1 MTAPAPSAGQA
12 AVLFSGGKDSALAAL
27 LLEPHYDVTLVTCG
41 FGLTDLTEHAAES
54 AAALGLPHETRRLP
68 DSVLESA
75 VDQLLADGYP
85 NEAVQ
90 SVHEAAVEL
99 LAEEATESGWDLV
112 ADGTRRD
119 DRTPT
124 VPRPFARSVEDRHG
138 VSHVAPLAGYGRG
151 AVDRLVETYLTVETG
166 PSEELPKGDYE
177 TALRAALRVRAGGDV
192 VAEVFPPHEQSR
204 VVGRRGAVPRSRRG

>member
-1 MTAPAPSAGQA
+1 MSDAPGPAGRA

-41 FGLTDLTEHAAES
+41 FGLTSLVEDAAGS
-54 AAALGLPHETRRLP
+54 AAALSLPHENRRLP
-68 DSVLESA
+68 DPVLESA
-75 VDQLLADGYP
+75 VDRMLDDGYP

-99 LAEEATESGWDLV
+99 LAAEAGDPEGAAWDVV

-124 VPRPFARSVEDRHG
+124 VSRPFAQSVEDRHG
-138 VSHVAPLAGYGRG
+138 VSHVAPLAGFGRR
-151 AVDRLVETYLTVETG
+151 AVDRLVETRLAVESG
-166 PSEELPKGDYE
+166 PSEDLPKGDYE
-177 TALRAALRVRAGGDV
+177 TALRAALRERAGADAV
-192 VAEVFPPHEQSR
+192 DEVFPAHVQSR
-204 VVGRRGAVPRSRRG
+204 VVGRR

>member
-1 MTAPAPSAGQA
+1 MSDAPAPAGRA

-41 FGLTDLTEHAAES
+41 FGLTSLVEDAAES
-54 AAALGLPHETRRLP
+54 AAALSLPHERRRLP
-68 DSVLESA
+68 DTVLESA
-75 VDQLLADGYP
+75 VDRLLDDGYP

-99 LAEEATESGWDLV
+99 LAEESSDPEGAAWDVV

-124 VPRPFARSVEDRHG
+124 VSRPFAQSVEDRHG
-138 VSHVAPLAGYGRG
+138 VSHVAPLAGFGRR
-151 AVDRLVETYLTVETG
+151 AVDRLVETRLAVETG

-177 TALRAALRVRAGGDV
+177 TALRSALRERAGEDA
-192 VAEVFPPHEQSR
+192 VAEVFPAHVQSR
-204 VVGRRGAVPRSRRG
+204 VVGRR

>member
-1 MTAPAPSAGQA
+1 MSDAAPSAGRA

-27 LLEPHYDVTLVTCG
+27 LLEPHFDVTLVTCG
-41 FGLTDLTEHAAES
+41 FGLTDLCADAAES
-54 AAALGLPHETRRLP
+54 AAALSLPHERRRLP

-75 VDQLLADGYP
+75 VDRMLDDGYP

-99 LAEEATESGWDLV
+99 LAVEADDEGWDVV

-124 VPRPFARSVEDRHG
+124 VSRPFAQSVADRFG
-138 VSHVAPLAGYGRG
+138 VSHVAPLAGYGRR
-151 AVDRLVETYLTVETG
+151 AVDDLVATRLEIEVR

-177 TALRAALRVRAGGDV
+177 TGLRAALRERAGGDA
-192 VAEVFPPHEQSR
+192 VADIFPPHEQSR
-204 VVGRRGAVPRSRRG
+204 VVGQQ

>member
-1 MTAPAPSAGQA
+1 MTAPPPAAGRA

-54 AAALGLPHETRRLP
+54 AAAFGLPHETRRLP
-68 DSVLESA
+68 ESVLESA
-75 VDQLLADGYP
+75 VDRLLADGYP

-90 SVHEAAVEL
+90 SVHEAAVER
-99 LAEEATESGWDLV
+99 LAEEASEAGWDVV

-124 VPRPFARSVEDRHG
+124 VPRPFAQSVEDRHG

-151 AVDRLVETYLTVETG
+151 AVDRLVETRLTVETG

-177 TALRAALRVRAGGDV
+177 TALRVALRERAGE
-192 VAEVFPPHEQSR
+192 VAVTEVFPDHEQSR
-204 VVGRRGAVPRSRRG
+204 VVGRRGAVSRSRRG